1 MAVKVYELL
10 PSMDS
15 DAPVYQTLPNNQREQ
30 IRKIPRHR
38 PYLQVTFQDEN
49 GVSKTIRYKSGS
61 NHIFLKEQMELDKID
76 ANAKFTQNERDNLWF
91 KFGVL
96 ATDKKNL
103 QDFLENHPEFEGFK
117 GSCDDVKKPCYRL
130 VNKAVDSKSRNA
142 EQKKRV
148 QAASKIYNLDLDEAR
163 AMLIKINGAYFDTP
177 NTGDAEADLAEC
189 QNMLTDFL
197 DDTNEAGLDA
207 ILKEKSTD
215 TVDEKVTILIGKL
228 INAGELSFDAQEN
241 AIVKKGKDGAWIK
254 LRDISSTQYT
264 PEERMRL
271 FSDFLN
277 TEDGKILKNDLEKQ
291 LTEFESKTNNKEKK
305 YPKT

>member
-1 MAVKVYELL
+1 MPVKVYELL
-10 PSMDS
+10 PSMDA
-15 DAPVYQTLPNNQREQ
+15 DAPIYQTLPNNQREQ

-49 GVSKTIRYKSGS
+49 GVSKTIRYKAGS
-61 NHIFLKEQMELDKID
+61 NHISLKEQMEVDKID
-76 ANAKFTQNERDNLWF
+76 ANAKFTQTERDNLWF
-91 KFGVL
+91 KFGIL

-103 QDFLENHPEFEGFK
+103 QDFLEAHPEFETFK

-130 VNKAVDSKSRNA
+130 VNKAADSKTKNL
-142 EQKKRV
+142 ETKKRV
-148 QAASKIYNLDLDEAR
+148 MAASKIYTFDLDEAR

-177 NTGDAEADLAEC
+177 NTGDAESDLAEC

-207 ILKEKSTD
+207 ILKEEATD

-228 INAGELSFDAQEN
+228 INAGEVSFDVQAD

-254 LRDISSTQYT
+254 MRDISSTQYT

-277 TEDGKILKNDLEKQ
+277 TEDGKILKTDLEKQ
-291 LTEFESKTNNKEKK
+291 LTDFESKPSKK
-305 YPKT
+305 DKNIGKT